1 MSRCQKAYK
10 RYGTTTILLVI
21 KMVSWGFAF
30 KKGFIIFLWSIVW
43 IIVGTVIGSII
54 GGAGFFGA
62 LMSEMGKTTPNWGNV
77 MAGFVL
83 AMVGFAIGGIITT
96 ILVYATILKITME
109 STLEEAKK
117 P

>member
-10 RYGTTTILLVI
+10 RYGIITILSVI
-21 KMVSWGFAF
+21 RMVSWGFAF

-43 IIVGTVIGSII
+43 IIIGTVIGAVI
-54 GGAGFFGA
+54 GGAALFGT
-62 LMSEMGKTTPNWGNV
+62 LMSEMSKATPDFGV
-77 MAGFVL
+77 IMGGFVL
-83 AMVGFAIGGIITT
+83 AMVGFAIGGIIST

-109 STLEEAKK
+109 TTLEEAKK